1 MDLLYI
7 LVFILFIIIFV
18 LKREVNK
25 VVDLTKNIEQTL
37 HKMQNNSIEIN
48 TI

>member
-37 HKMQNNSIEIN
+37 H
-48 TI
+48 